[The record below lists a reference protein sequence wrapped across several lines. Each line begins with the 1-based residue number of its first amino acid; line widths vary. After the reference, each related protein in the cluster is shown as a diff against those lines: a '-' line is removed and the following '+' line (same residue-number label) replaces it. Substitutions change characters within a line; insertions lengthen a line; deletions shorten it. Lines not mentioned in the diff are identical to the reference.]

1 MKTVASKTY
10 TALISAEAKPEAALA
25 AAEELGEVGTDVRI
39 LKWMVG
45 ALMALVIA
53 GFTGIAAALLQIILR
68 LPSPN

>member
-10 TALISAEAKPEAALA
+10 SALVSAGAALA

-45 ALMALVIA
+45 VLMALVIA
-53 GFTGIAAALLQIILR
+53 GFAGMAAALFQISVR
-68 LPSPN
+68 LPSGN

>member
-10 TALISAEAKPEAALA
+10 SALVSAGAEPEAALA

-45 ALMALVIA
+45 VLMALVIA
-53 GFTGIAAALLQIILR
+53 GFAGMAAALFQISVR
-68 LPSPN
+68 LPGGN